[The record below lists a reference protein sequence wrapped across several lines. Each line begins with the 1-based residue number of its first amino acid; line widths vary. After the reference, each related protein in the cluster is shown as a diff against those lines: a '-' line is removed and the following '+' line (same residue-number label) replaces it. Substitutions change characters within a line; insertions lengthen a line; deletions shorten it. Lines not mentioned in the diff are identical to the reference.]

1 MERGGGRSV
10 HFLHELSFYIFRN
23 VKSSIDAAQLKVN
36 FSTKLVLNGPCGVV

>member
-23 VKSSIDAAQLKVN
+23 VKFSIEVAQLKVN
-36 FSTKLVLNGPCGVV
+36 FSTKLVLDGPCVV